1 MTEILLHLAR
11 TLNRQ
16 FQSPVDI
23 SKRKCPSKIGK
34 ALERRS
40 LMLFRSIDLQRVLPL
55 SVTLG
60 CHRALVIGSSD
71 NRVLRVCQIPKF
83 HHPIIPKQ
91 PLKKRFKQWKNKIV
105 IADAIMTKVKRKRNL
120 GSAALWCF
128 AIRQIQMGLP
138 CINFRQMKNF
148 FDNGF
153 LLCVRKGN
161 LIHGDQVLATF
172 VATILCRKIIMGT
185 A

>member
-16 FQSPVDI
+16 FQSQVDI
-23 SKRKCPSKIGK
+23 SKRKCPSKIRK
-34 ALERRS
+34 ALARRS

-55 SVTLG
+55 SVTSG

-83 HHPIIPKQ
+83 HYPIIHKQ

-105 IADAIMTKVKRKRNL
+105 IADAIVIKVKRK
-120 GSAALWCF
+120 GTWEAL
-128 AIRQIQMGLP
+128 R
-138 CINFRQMKNF
+138 R
-148 FDNGF
+148 D
-153 LLCVRKGN
+153 
-161 LIHGDQVLATF
+161 VLQ
-172 VATILCRKIIMGT
+172 
-185 A
+185 